1 MIATFSAVR
10 LIALV
15 IPLGLDTLGVSF
27 ALGMIGLPAR
37 HRLRIA
43 LLFAAFEAA
52 MPLLGAALGA
62 PLGRALGGGAA
73 DLIAAALLL
82 ALGVYVL
89 ATTAGGAE
97 REKLLT
103 LTRPR
108 FGAAVA
114 LGLSVSMDELAIGFS
129 AGLLRV
135 PLVPLVVAVAAQAFL
150 ASQIGLRAG
159 GRVGGAAGELAERLA
174 GVAMLALAA
183 LLAAQ
188 RLAG

>member
-1 MIATFSAVR
+1 
-10 LIALV
+10 
-15 IPLGLDTLGVSF
+15 
-27 ALGMIGLPAR
+27 
-37 HRLRIA
+37 
-43 LLFAAFEAA
+43 

-89 ATTAGGAE
+89 ATTAGGSE
-97 REKLLT
+97 REKLT

-159 GRVGGAAGELAERLA
+159 GRVGGAPGELAERLA

>member
-82 ALGVYVL
+82 AL
-89 ATTAGGAE
+89 
-97 REKLLT
+97 
-103 LTRPR
+103 TRPR

-114 LGLSVSMDELAIGFS
+114 LGLSVSVDELAIGFS